1 MIGLGQAEKCP
12 PTPLPLHRGVRHC
25 IACAP
30 VIMLHSTFPAAWA
43 APACT
48 SWLQVGTTGA
58 PDETS
63 SSSGSH
69 GFALPILRQPESRHR
84 HWQHVVAA
92 CSRWTSMAAGPRFLA
107 TSSRT
112 DAANPGSP
120 IGVFIFPHP
129 GFRSGFISLT
139 PVFGQDTFFFRWS
152 TLWVPGRSSRS
163 PSGFSGLAPPTP
175 SSCRKYGSCHP
186 APERCGVT
194 LRSPPW

>member
-1 MIGLGQAEKCP
+1 
-12 PTPLPLHRGVRHC
+12 
-25 IACAP
+25 
-30 VIMLHSTFPAAWA
+30 MLHSTFPAAWA

-92 CSRWTSMAAGPRFLA
+92 CSCWTSVAVGPTSQV

-112 DAANPGSP
+112 VAANPGARGSWSLTLDSEV
-120 IGVFIFPHP
+120 GWF
-129 GFRSGFISLT
+129 SLT
-139 PVFGQDTFFFRWS
+139 PVFGQGSSSLCPFLFSMVHYLGAPPRGS
-152 TLWVPGRSSRS
+152 TVVGPMDLCPALVGSSFSLVRFIFS
-163 PSGFSGLAPPTP
+163 LTRFPIPSLHASSAVKADKPTALAARATRLAP
-175 SSCRKYGSCHP
+175 
-186 APERCGVT
+186 V
-194 LRSPPW
+194 